1 MIFFPWLPHPTP
13 GLVFWKPCW
22 CYIYYTTVH
31 RRQSPLWISTILKA
45 PFKSTCFLHY
55 AKKKKTPPSFVQS
68 DICFK
73 TEERVVARD
82 VSFTSLIPTWAYCT
96 ACHHPSQDMTL
107 YIGVLIMQT
116 FLRGT
121 EPHCRLKLSHW
132 LTWNL
137 SEPSQ
142 KKQFSGQE
150 LVLLIL
156 TGGLNVAGDPLQ
168 SFIAANTW
176 ESARCP
182 HTWNVYREQSLSNK
196 SASILTKW

>member
-1 MIFFPWLPHPTP
+1 
-13 GLVFWKPCW
+13 
-22 CYIYYTTVH
+22 
-31 RRQSPLWISTILKA
+31 
-45 PFKSTCFLHY
+45 
-55 AKKKKTPPSFVQS
+55 
-68 DICFK
+68 
-73 TEERVVARD
+73 
-82 VSFTSLIPTWAYCT
+82 
-96 ACHHPSQDMTL
+96 
-107 YIGVLIMQT
+107 MQT

-132 LTWNL
+132 LTLNL

-182 HTWNVYREQSLSNK
+182 HTWNVYREQKSKNQRPSLLSGSSRLMPRFNSQVWVQGLVHIYNLQTLGAFK
-196 SASILTKW
+196 LDTIRLTVFEPFNLNLLFISIRRAPGVCTVICQAN